1 MNREF
6 SFYEFVGIIAPG
18 TILTIIL
25 TQVFPDVLKTIDI
38 KGLSLGEF
46 GVFVIIAY
54 TVGHLL
60 QSLGNLLE
68 KTWWYF
74 FGGMPTNWIIQDKKK
89 TYLSDEQ
96 LKALPRKITTVL
108 KLEAKP
114 SLKEHNPN
122 EWKAV
127 TRQIYAAVKQNDAA
141 ARVDVFNGNYG
152 FFRGIATA
160 VAIGL
165 IMLLIKS
172 GITQWELMV
181 FITAFLIMA
190 IARMHRFAKHY
201 AVELFVQFLQIK
213 DGEE

>member
-6 SFYEFVGIIAPG
+6 SFYEFVGVIAPG
-18 TILTIIL
+18 TILIIIL
-25 TQVFPDVLKTIDI
+25 TQVFPDVLKALYI

-60 QSLGNLLE
+60 QSLGNVLE

-74 FGGMPTNWIIQDKKK
+74 WGGMPTNWIIQYKKK

-96 LKALPRKITTVL
+96 LKALPQKISTVL
-108 KLEAKP
+108 NLEAKTT
-114 SLKEHNPN
+114 LKEYNSDQ
-122 EWKAV
+122 WMAI

-141 ARVDVFNGNYG
+141 ARVDIFTGNYG
-152 FFRGIATA
+152 FFRGITSA
-160 VAIGL
+160 VAVGL
-165 IMLLIKS
+165 IMLLVKY
-172 GITQWELMV
+172 GITQWELLV
-181 FITAFLIMA
+181 LISAFLIMA

-201 AVELFVQFLQIK
+201 ALELYVQFLQIK
-213 DGEE
+213 D